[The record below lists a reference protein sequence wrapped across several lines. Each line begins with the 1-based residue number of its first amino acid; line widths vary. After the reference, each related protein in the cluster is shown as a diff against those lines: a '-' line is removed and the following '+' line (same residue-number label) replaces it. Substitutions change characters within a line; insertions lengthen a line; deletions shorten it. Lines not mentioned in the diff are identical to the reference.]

1 MKQRILSGIKPTGRP
16 HLGNY
21 FGAMRQFVDMA
32 GEFETFVMV
41 ANYHALTTVHNKDVL
56 VSDTKD
62 LILDYLALGL
72 RDKGAAIFLQSD
84 IPEHTE
90 MAWVFE
96 CLTTVPYLMRAHAF
110 KDAEGKGKEVSAG
123 LFNYPLLMAADILL
137 YQPDKVPVGKD
148 QAQHIEYARDTAEKF
163 NRIFGEAFRVPEA
176 HIQSEGS
183 TVPGLD
189 GKKMSK
195 SYNNTIPLFATDEE
209 IDRAVALI
217 VTDSKKPDEPK
228 STQGDTLYAL
238 HSLVSPHD
246 LPMITK
252 AYEEGGMGYK
262 DLKALLA
269 QNIKTMVAP
278 LRERRAALAEDP
290 HIIEETLAH
299 GRDTVRPIAQETM
312 RKARELIGVVW

>member
-1 MKQRILSGIKPTGRP
+1 
-16 HLGNY
+16 
-21 FGAMRQFVDMA
+21 
-32 GEFETFVMV
+32 
-41 ANYHALTTVHNKDVL
+41 
-56 VSDTKD
+56 
-62 LILDYLALGL
+62 
-72 RDKGAAIFLQSD
+72 
-84 IPEHTE
+84 
-90 MAWVFE
+90 
-96 CLTTVPYLMRAHAF
+96 MRAHAF

-163 NRIFGEAFRVPEA
+163 NRIFGEAFRIPEA
-176 HIQSEGS
+176 HIQAEGS
-183 TVPGLD
+183 IVPGLD

-209 IDRAVALI
+209 VDKAVALI

-228 STQGDTLYAL
+228 DTRGDTLYAL
-238 HSLVSPHD
+238 HSLVSPQD

-269 QNIKTMVAP
+269 QNIKTMIAP

-290 HIIEETLAH
+290 HVIEETLAH

-312 RKARELIGVVW
+312 QKVRELIGVVW

>member
-1 MKQRILSGIKPTGRP
+1 MKPRILSGIKPTGRP
-16 HLGNY
+16 HIGNY
-21 FGAMRQFVDMA
+21 FGAMRQFVDMTA
-32 GEFETFVMV
+32 DFEAFIMV
-41 ANYHALTTVHNKDVL
+41 ANYHALTTVHDRATL
-56 VSDTKD
+56 VADTKD

-72 RDKGAAIFLQSD
+72 ADKGAAIFIQSD

-90 MAWVFE
+90 MAWIFD
-96 CLTTVPYLMRAHAF
+96 CITTVPYLMRAHAF
-110 KDAEGKGKEVSAG
+110 KDAEGKGKEVTVG
-123 LFNYPLLMAADILL
+123 TFNYPLLMAADILL

-163 NRIFGEAFRVPEA
+163 NRVFGEAFRVPEG
-176 HIQSEGS
+176 HIQHEGAN
-183 TVPGLD
+183 VPGLD

-209 IDRAVALI
+209 IDKAVAGI

-228 STQGDTLYAL
+228 ATQGDTLYAL
-238 HSLVSPHD
+238 HALVSPHD

-269 QNIKTMVAP
+269 QNLKTMIAP

-299 GRDTVRPIAQETM
+299 GKSVVRPIATETM
-312 RKARELIGVVW
+312 ERVRELVGVVW